1 MAKKGFNQKTLSRKS
16 KVHPSTISNFLNERF
31 CISPSTATKLAE
43 TLDSKI
49 EDLFEIQ
56 INKKEVNKK

>member
-1 MAKKGFNQKTLSRKS
+1 M
-16 KVHPSTISNFLNERF
+16 NERY
-31 CISPSTATKLAE
+31 CISPSTATKLAV

-56 INKKEVNKK
+56 INRKEVINNG